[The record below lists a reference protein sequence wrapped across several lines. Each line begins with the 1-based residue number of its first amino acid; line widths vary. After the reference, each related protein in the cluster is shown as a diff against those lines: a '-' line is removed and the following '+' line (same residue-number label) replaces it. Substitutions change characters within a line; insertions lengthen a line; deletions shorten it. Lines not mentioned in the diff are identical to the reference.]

1 MKSVKEMSLTELG
14 GYICEH
20 LAKQG
25 IDVVLSGG
33 SVVEIYSSGKYV
45 SCDMDFINRYNEQR
59 KKIVR
64 AMALIGF
71 TEERKYFLHPESKYF
86 IEFPPGPVGVGDE
99 LVKMISEISTPL
111 GRLKIIS
118 PTDSVKD
125 RLAAYYH
132 WNDLQSLEQAVL
144 VAADNSID
152 LDDIRKWS
160 EKEGMGDK
168 YQNFLARLNAH

>member
-1 MKSVKEMSLTELG
+1 MGLTELG

-20 LAKQG
+20 LANQG

-64 AMALIGF
+64 AMEMIGF
-71 TEERKYFLHPESKYF
+71 AEERKYFVHPESQYF
-86 IEFPPGPVGVGDE
+86 VEFPPGPVGVGDE

-125 RLAAYYH
+125 HLAAFYH
-132 WNDLQSLEQAVL
+132 WDDLQGLEQAVL
-144 VAADNSID
+144 VAKDNAVD
-152 LDDIRKWS
+152 LEDIRRWS
-160 EKEGMGDK
+160 EKEGMRDK
-168 YQNFLARLNAH
+168 YENFLIRLKAH